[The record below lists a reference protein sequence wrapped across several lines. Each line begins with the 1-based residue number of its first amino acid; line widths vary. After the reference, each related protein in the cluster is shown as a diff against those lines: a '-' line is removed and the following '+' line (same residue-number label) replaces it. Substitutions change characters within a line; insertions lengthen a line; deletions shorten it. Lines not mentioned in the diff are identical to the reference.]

1 MIKSFK
7 NFHKLIL
14 FSVAVYFVSCS
25 PDKED
30 EPAPTTNPKLRFVAD
45 WTCSEVSR
53 RDQPAQPFQIH
64 LLNGNGDTVVMENCY
79 AVGFNKKATLVVSG
93 DNIRFAPNNQQI
105 STGVFMKSGQ
115 GSLINSN
122 TIKMTY
128 IIDDGNPVLDT
139 VDATFSK

>member
-1 MIKSFK
+1 MCSKNSFCKSF
-7 NFHKLIL
+7 LYIL
-14 FSVAVYFVSCS
+14 TLVIVSCS
-25 PDKED
+25 PDEKD
-30 EPAPTTNPKLRFVAD
+30 EPTPSVDPKTRFIAD
-45 WTCSEVSR
+45 WTCTEVSR

-64 LLNGNGDTVVMENCY
+64 LLNGNGDTVIMENCY

-105 STGVFMKSGQ
+105 STGLFMKSGQ

-128 IIDDGNPVLDT
+128 IVDDGNPIFDT

>member
-1 MIKSFK
+1 MIKSSK
-7 NFHKLIL
+7 NWNKIIL
-14 FSVAVYFVSCS
+14 FSVLVYIASCS
-25 PDKED
+25 PDEED
-30 EPAPTTNPKLRFVAD
+30 EPAPATNPKLRFVAD

-64 LLNGNGDTVVMENCY
+64 MLNGNGDTVIMENCY
-79 AVGFNKKATLVVSG
+79 AVGFNKKASLVVSG

>member
-1 MIKSFK
+1 MIISFKSF
-7 NFHKLIL
+7 NIIML
-14 FSVAVYFVSCS
+14 FSIALYIVSCT

-30 EPAPTTNPKLRFVAD
+30 EPVPTTNPKLRFVAD

-64 LLNGNGDTVVMENCY
+64 LLNGNGDTLIMENCY
-79 AVGFNKKATLVVSG
+79 AVGFNKKSTLVVSG

-105 STGVFMKSGQ
+105 STGIFMKSGQ
-115 GSLINSN
+115 GNLINSN